1 MDTATR
7 AQEGDAEGKSDAAL
21 ARIFDDPSFRPFLY
35 FPSVARTLHLPAL
48 RAWNTPAG
56 SARHEEP
63 VNLRVFLHE
72 FLYTIPQSA
81 HYKNYEY
88 LSAGR
93 SVVRKRYQ
101 VVTSLFDVDC
111 L

>member
-1 MDTATR
+1 M
-7 AQEGDAEGKSDAAL
+7 EKSDATL
-21 ARIFDDPSFRPFLY
+21 ARIFDDPSFPLF
-35 FPSVARTLHLPAL
+35 SIG
-48 RAWNTPAG
+48 NMSDSSAG
-56 SARHEEP
+56 DACVEHFCGVFRHEAP
-63 VNLRVFLHE
+63 VNVGVFLHE